1 VALSGELA
9 EGMRSH
15 NAWRAHALGLYVLL
29 MYGIA
34 YYAIST
40 AAPRMATDFGVAT
53 STILGIFSGA
63 LLLTAPLAPLYGR
76 WMDRFGAPL
85 VLLVASLARAC
96 ALVAMAYAPHL
107 AVFVAALVAVQ
118 LLSQATEYDATFA
131 AAVEVAGPEAR
142 AGMSQIT
149 LWGGVASTAFWP
161 LTAML
166 LEHGSWRGML
176 LLYACIM
183 LLVCTPIAFSLTR
196 RPPERMRATPQLPAH
211 LEAIAGAEAVTQPA
225 PSALTFTL
233 LACAFALAG
242 VAFSLPL
249 LMLPVLDGLGLGAG
263 AILAGALFGPS
274 QTAGR
279 FADLL
284 FGRWTHPLSIALLS
298 MLAVV
303 LSLVILVAGGPT
315 VTSAVAFGILF
326 GIGVGVGYVTRGS
339 VVLAL
344 YGTTNYATRLGHL
357 GSIRLTVSA
366 IAPYFLAVVLEQA
379 GAAHVV
385 IVCAA
390 TAAFSVLCFAM
401 LKRNVHHSSA

>member
-1 VALSGELA
+1 
-9 EGMRSH
+9 
-15 NAWRAHALGLYVLL
+15 
-29 MYGIA
+29 
-34 YYAIST
+34 
-40 AAPRMATDFGVAT
+40 
-53 STILGIFSGA
+53 
-63 LLLTAPLAPLYGR
+63 
-76 WMDRFGAPL
+76 
-85 VLLVASLARAC
+85 
-96 ALVAMAYAPHL
+96 
-107 AVFVAALVAVQ
+107 
-118 LLSQATEYDATFA
+118 
-131 AAVEVAGPEAR
+131 
-142 AGMSQIT
+142 MSQIT

-166 LEHGSWRGML
+166 LDHGSWRGML

-183 LLVCTPIAFSLTR
+183 LFVCTPIAFSLTR
-196 RPPERMRATPQLPAH
+196 HPRERMRTAAELPTH
-211 LEAIAGAEAVTQPA
+211 MEAISGGEVVAQPA
-225 PSALTFTL
+225 PSVLTFAL
-233 LACAFALAG
+233 LASAFALAG

-249 LMLPVLDGLGLGAG
+249 LMLPVLDGLGLGAS

-315 VTSAVAFGILF
+315 VTSAVTFGILF

-344 YGTTNYATRLGHL
+344 YGTRNYATRLGHL

-366 IAPYFLAVVLEQA
+366 VAPYFLAVVLEQA

-385 IVCAA
+385 IVCAV
-390 TAAFSVLCFAM
+390 TAALSVLCFAM
-401 LKRNVHHSSA
+401 LKRNVHRSLA